1 MEKNIGTIEAST
13 EKFEMK
19 EVDLGAVEEL
29 ETAIAPGG
37 LGIFCGCD
45 GGNSVSGAAKHRY
58 WTCG

>member
-29 ETAIAPGG
+29 ET
-37 LGIFCGCD
+37 
-45 GGNSVSGAAKHRY
+45 
-58 WTCG
+58 